1 MHTGHPS
8 DSERCD
14 STELDD
20 EIRILIGKSG
30 AWESCKKLE
39 SSSHPPNAFS
49 EHNTRQRQVGME
61 DEKRTSSSLSEDI
74 LTKKMPVRVLE
85 QQIIS
90 LEKQRQELLAVNNQW
105 DQQFRRMKQ
114 QYGKKV
120 TDVKAQLETMQK
132 RVKELEK
139 ERHQMQQ
146 ECRRLEAL
154 TTNSLLQEMR
164 DTKILKEENRLL
176 KEEASLA
183 NTKKIHYEREISRLN
198 KALQDALK
206 NQGAPLHETPVNAQD
221 MNCNHEEMKMQ
232 MEVLRQQVQIYEE
245 DFKKERSDRE
255 RLNEEKEA
263 LLRINERIQFQL
275 DTLNSQVKDCQEE
288 RELLEKQ
295 VKQQARD
302 LQSLTEK
309 HGFPHQMF
317 VPACFSCRNC
327 GLLHP
332 YPEPQIKLA
341 PCSIH
346 RKQQRPP
353 DYQWYVP
360 DRFPPDVPHKANDA
374 SSENEGPHLYHTK
387 RANQSKDK
395 EPS

>member
-1 MHTGHPS
+1 M
-8 DSERCD
+8 
-14 STELDD
+14 
-20 EIRILIGKSG
+20 
-30 AWESCKKLE
+30 
-39 SSSHPPNAFS
+39 
-49 EHNTRQRQVGME
+49 QVDME
-61 DEKRTSSSLSEDI
+61 DEKRTSSSLSQDI
-74 LTKKMPVRVLE
+74 LTKKMPVGALE

-90 LEKQRQELLAVNNQW
+90 LEKQRQELLAVNHQW

-132 RVKELEK
+132 SVKELEK

-154 TTNSLLQEMR
+154 ATNNLLQEM
-164 DTKILKEENRLL
+164 
-176 KEEASLA
+176 
-183 NTKKIHYEREISRLN
+183 
-198 KALQDALK
+198 ALQDALK
-206 NQGAPLHETPVNAQD
+206 NQSAPLPVAPVNAQEV
-221 MNCNHEEMKMQ
+221 NCNHEEMKMQ
-232 MEVLRQQVQIYEE
+232 VEVLRQQVQIYEE

-288 RELLEKQ
+288 RELLEKK

-302 LQSLTEK
+302 LQALTEK

-332 YPEPQIKLA
+332 YHEPQIRLA
-341 PCSIH
+341 SCSIH
-346 RKQQRPP
+346 RKQQCPP

-387 RANQSKDK
+387 RKNRSKDK

>member
-1 MHTGHPS
+1 M
-8 DSERCD
+8 
-14 STELDD
+14 
-20 EIRILIGKSG
+20 
-30 AWESCKKLE
+30 
-39 SSSHPPNAFS
+39 
-49 EHNTRQRQVGME
+49 QVGVE

-74 LTKKMPVRVLE
+74 LAKKMPVGVLE
-85 QQIIS
+85 KQIIS
-90 LEKQRQELLAVNNQW
+90 LEKQRQELLAVNHQW

-132 RVKELEK
+132 SVKELEK

-154 TTNSLLQEMR
+154 ATNSLLQEMR
-164 DTKILKEENRLL
+164 DKKILKEENRLL
-176 KEEASLA
+176 KEETSLA
-183 NTKKIHYEREISRLN
+183 NTKKMHYECEISRLN

-206 NQGAPLHETPVNAQD
+206 NQSAPLNVAPVNTQD

-302 LQSLTEK
+302 LQAFTEK

-317 VPACFSCRNC
+317 VPACFSCKNC

-332 YPEPQIKLA
+332 YPEPQITLA
-341 PCSIH
+341 SCSIH
-346 RKQQRPP
+346 RKQQCPP

-374 SSENEGPHLYHTK
+374 SSENKGPHLYHTK
-387 RANQSKDK
+387 RENQSKDK